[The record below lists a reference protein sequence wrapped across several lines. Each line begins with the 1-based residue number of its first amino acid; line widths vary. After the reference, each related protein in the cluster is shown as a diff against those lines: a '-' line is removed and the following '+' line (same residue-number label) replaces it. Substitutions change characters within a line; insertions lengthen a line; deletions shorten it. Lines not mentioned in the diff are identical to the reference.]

1 MSVATFAIATVDGRI
16 IVVIVDAVVIVVV
29 VAVFVVLLG
38 VRSVVHLP

>member
-16 IVVIVDAVVIVVV
+16 IVVIVDVVVIVVV
-29 VAVFVVLLG
+29 VAAFVVLLD